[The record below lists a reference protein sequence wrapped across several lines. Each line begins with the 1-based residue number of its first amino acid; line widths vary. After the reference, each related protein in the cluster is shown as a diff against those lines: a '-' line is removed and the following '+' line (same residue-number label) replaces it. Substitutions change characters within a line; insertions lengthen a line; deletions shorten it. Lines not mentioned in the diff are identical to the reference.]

1 MENIELSPCPGY
13 PLTMNTKQK
22 VLKAVESLPEDASVE
37 DAMERF
43 AIFGQSREGAPAG
56 RRRSN
61 HPS

>member
-1 MENIELSPCPGY
+1 
-13 PLTMNTKQK
+13 MNTKQK